1 MVFIKSPIKQFKVC
15 VIGPDGVGKTSLILQ
30 YIKKFFISSYLPTL
44 GVDFYTTQLI
54 QENEVIEINLWDIA
68 SQELFRPLKG
78 YYLAY
83 THFTLICT
91 DIYRTDSSIIDP
103 WITDLRDLVGEN
115 ALFFSRGE

>member
-78 YYLAY
+78 YYLVHTSFY
-83 THFTLICT
+83 PHL
-91 DIYRTDSSIIDP
+91 YRYLQD
-103 WITDLRDLVGEN
+103 R
-115 ALFFSRGE
+115 FFP